1 MGKPTGKKKKQAGAK
16 TGETNV
22 KRNRSVE
29 ASSKAFDKDTTVFV
43 TMAQELKQEGNKL
56 FQKRDHE
63 GALFN
68 YEKALKLLPK
78 NHADMPYLHT
88 NMATCYMQMGPD
100 EYHKAIAECNLAL
113 EVSPKY
119 SKALLKRARC
129 YESMNRRELAFL
141 DINAVL
147 SSEPNN
153 FMAQEIAERIK
164 NDLENKGGETEEDSE
179 YLTSPYDSPQY
190 KPLKTRTKKK
200 KNGKSNEKISGTED
214 KTLVEESNNMK
225 EQPVKN
231 VKLVMGEDIRWAR
244 MPSNCSI
251 VQLREIVRN
260 RFPRL
265 KGVLIKY
272 KDSEGDLVTITTTEE
287 LRWAET
293 SAEPQGSVRLYV
305 IEVSPDQELFFD
317 CISGCT
323 SMKRREEGGP
333 VCIEDW
339 IVQFARLF
347 KNHVGFDTVT
357 CLDLHEIGMKLYAE
371 AMEDTVTSE
380 EAQELFEV
388 AAEKFQEMTA
398 LALFNWGNV
407 HLSRARKRVFL
418 TEDGSR
424 ESVIAQV
431 KTAYDW
437 AESEYVKAGEK
448 YRESLKFKPDFY
460 EGHLALGQ
468 QQFEQAKLSWY
479 NAIGN
484 KVNLETWPSEGL
496 LDLFDSVEKN
506 IREGA
511 GIWEKAKNQHLNEL
525 YIPDKGKILLQ
536 KMGLDGLFKDMT
548 PEEAEEL
555 HDSIQSQI
563 NLLMGTVLYERSA
576 IEYKLGIQFWE
587 DTLETAIENFAAA
600 GASETDT
607 AVMRNNHCSKSTAQ
621 QGKIC
626 QAIEVFT
633 LYTLLSR
640 RRISFLSCGSS
651 IIAEF

>member
-43 TMAQELKQEGNKL
+43 TMAQELKEEGNKL

-78 NHADMPYLHT
+78 NHADVPYLHT

-164 NDLENKGGETEEDSE
+164 NELENKGGETEEDSE

-200 KNGKSNEKISGTED
+200 KKSKSNEKISGTED
-214 KTLVEESNNMK
+214 KTLVEESTNMK
-225 EQPVKN
+225 EQSVKN

-323 SMKRREEGGP
+323 SMRRRERR
-333 VCIEDW
+333 V
-339 IVQFARLF
+339 VLF
-347 KNHVGFDTVT
+347 VLRTG
-357 CLDLHEIGMKLYAE
+357 LY
-371 AMEDTVTSE
+371 
-380 EAQELFEV
+380 
-388 AAEKFQEMTA
+388 
-398 LALFNWGNV
+398 
-407 HLSRARKRVFL
+407 
-418 TEDGSR
+418 
-424 ESVIAQV
+424 
-431 KTAYDW
+431 
-437 AESEYVKAGEK
+437 
-448 YRESLKFKPDFY
+448 
-460 EGHLALGQ
+460 
-468 QQFEQAKLSWY
+468 
-479 NAIGN
+479 
-484 KVNLETWPSEGL
+484 
-496 LDLFDSVEKN
+496 
-506 IREGA
+506 
-511 GIWEKAKNQHLNEL
+511 
-525 YIPDKGKILLQ
+525 
-536 KMGLDGLFKDMT
+536 
-548 PEEAEEL
+548 
-555 HDSIQSQI
+555 
-563 NLLMGTVLYERSA
+563 NLLGYSRTMWASIPLHVWIFMR
-576 IEYKLGIQFWE
+576 LG
-587 DTLETAIENFAAA
+587 
-600 GASETDT
+600 
-607 AVMRNNHCSKSTAQ
+607 
-621 QGKIC
+621 
-626 QAIEVFT
+626 
-633 LYTLLSR
+633 
-640 RRISFLSCGSS
+640 
-651 IIAEF
+651 